1 MHEHSSSRRRR
12 LSVGTG
18 SLALS
23 LGLCL
28 CAGQL
33 VATPAASATPTA
45 AIPVAA
51 AAAKTKPSV
60 RTSISTRSIK
70 YGASFKVTVKYLNP
84 ATSKVVTSGSVR
96 LQAHRSG
103 KWINWGAAKKLGS
116 SGSVTFSAA
125 PKVSGYFRTYYTGNG
140 SYASHT
146 GAKFT
151 VKVTRPASSKSA
163 KILAEAKKHVGAL
176 YLFAAAGPKRFDC
189 SGYTMYVYRKTVGV
203 KLPHKANSQQKYGK
217 GVAKSAKKP
226 GDLVVFRSGSYGY
239 HAGIYA
245 GNGYMYDSPHTGAR
259 VSKRKMF
266 GSNYIVRRLAA

>member
-1 MHEHSSSRRRR
+1 VHEHSSSRRRR

-33 VATPAASATPTA
+33 VATPAAAATTASA
-45 AIPVAA
+45 PVAA
-51 AAAKTKPSV
+51 AAAKKKPSV
-60 RTSISTRSIK
+60 RTSFSTRSIK

-84 ATSKVVTSGSVR
+84 VNGKAVTSGSVR
-96 LQAHRSG
+96 LQAYRSG
-103 KWINWGAAKKLGS
+103 KWINWGAGKKLGG
-116 SGSVTFSAA
+116 SGSVAFTAA
-125 PKVSGYFRTYYTGNG
+125 PKVTGLFRTYYTGNG
-140 SYASHT
+140 SFAPLAGGKST
-146 GAKFT
+146 IT
-151 VKVTRPASSKSA
+151 VVRPASSKSA

-176 YLFAAAGPKRFDC
+176 YLYGAAGPKRFDC
-189 SGYTMYVYRKTVGV
+189 SGYTMYVYRKTIGA

-217 GVAKSAKKP
+217 AVAKGAKKP
-226 GDLVVFRSGSYGY
+226 GDLVVFRSGSYGH

-259 VSKRKMF
+259 VSKRKMI
-266 GSNYIVRRLAA
+266 GSNYVVRRLAA